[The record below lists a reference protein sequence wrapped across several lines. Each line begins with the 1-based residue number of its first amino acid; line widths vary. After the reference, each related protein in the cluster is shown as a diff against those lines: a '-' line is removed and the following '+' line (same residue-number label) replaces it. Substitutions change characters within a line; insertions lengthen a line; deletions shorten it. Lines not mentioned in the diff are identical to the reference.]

1 MKIKRTKTEKII
13 CKFKIEKSLV
23 FDSSHNYISFYSNKL
38 VDKIFDFFDM
48 YKIDGLYKENVNDI
62 LEYPKIY
69 SNSKSYDK
77 WITFECDEDNHE
89 NYDIRIIENEYNYIT
104 ELD

>member
-1 MKIKRTKTEKII
+1 MKIKRTETEKII

-23 FDSSHNYISFYSNKL
+23 FSSSSSKISFYSNKL
-38 VDKIFDFFDM
+38 IDYLFGLFEL
-48 YKIDGLYKENVNDI
+48 YKIDGLDIERVNDK
-62 LEYPKIY
+62 EDYPEIY
-69 SNSKSYDK
+69 SNSKTCDK

-89 NYDIRIIENEYNYIT
+89 NYDIKIIKHEYNYIT